1 LTPCQPP
8 LLPLFTLVA
17 CVCVAG
23 TRWNIIKSA
32 FEDAANVV
40 FVKMVEAGKPKAGV
54 ADKKRG
60 REEDKAGADV
70 PAAPGTC
77 LPKPLDNDAS

>member
-1 LTPCQPP
+1 
-8 LLPLFTLVA
+8 
-17 CVCVAG
+17 VCVAG

-60 REEDKAGADV
+60 REEDKAGADA

-77 LPKPLDNDAS
+77 LPKPLGNDAS

>member
-1 LTPCQPP
+1 M
-8 LLPLFTLVA
+8 
-17 CVCVAG
+17 
-23 TRWNIIKSA
+23 
-32 FEDAANVV
+32 V

-60 REEDKAGADV
+60 REEDKAGADA

-77 LPKPLDNDAS
+77 LPKPLGNDAS